1 MDSLTHSLFAVTL
14 GRTPLG
20 RGRGSTVALV
30 VASNV
35 PDIDIVAIGWGALE
49 YLRWHRGPTHGPLG
63 IVGLALPAAAIAWLW
78 NRRQEKQTGA
88 TLWTRAGF
96 ARLFLIS
103 MLGVTLHL
111 AMDFSTSYGTRLL
124 SPFDW
129 TWYSLDWMPITDI
142 YLLVALGA
150 GLVLGGRNPDK
161 RRKAAAVVLAL
172 MAANYVIRG
181 VAHHQA
187 LVIAHVSRPVPDRC
201 SPQTPSWF
209 SAKQWPPEV
218 RSDGTSCPLEMA
230 ALPTFGSPLAWT
242 IVATLPNGY
251 ELRDLNIIDRPD
263 PTAPPTRRHFPN
275 EWTPAVTKASQTRL
289 GQIYLGFSRFPAA
302 RSFVDRD
309 GSAVVR
315 WTDMRFVTGIRRTEQ
330 GTGRIPFSAVV
341 QLDPSGMVIEERFG
355 P

>member
-1 MDSLTHSLFAVTL
+1 LDSLTHSLFAVTL

-20 RGRGSTVALV
+20 RGGGTTVAMV
-30 VASNV
+30 VASNM
-35 PDIDIVAIGWGALE
+35 PDIDIVATGWGALE
-49 YLRWHRGPTHGPLG
+49 YLRWHRGPTHGPLA

-78 NRRQEKQTGA
+78 NQFQEKRTGA
-88 TLWTRAGF
+88 TLWPPARF
-96 ARLFLIS
+96 SRLFLIS
-103 MLGVTLHL
+103 MLGVALHL

-129 TWYSLDWMPITDI
+129 TWYSLDWMPIIDI

-150 GLVLGGRNPDK
+150 GLVLGGTNPDK
-161 RRKAAAVVLAL
+161 RRQAATVVLAL

-187 LVIAHVSRPVPDRC
+187 LAIARVGGPVADRC
-201 SPQTPSWF
+201 SPQAPSW
-209 SAKQWPPEV
+209 SSPERWPPEV
-218 RSDGTSCPLEMA
+218 GTDGTNGLVEMA
-230 ALPTFGSPLAWT
+230 ALPTFGSPVAWT
-242 IVATLPNGY
+242 IVAPLPNGY
-251 ELRDLNIIDRPD
+251 ELRDLNIMDRPD
-263 PTAPPTRRHFPN
+263 PAAPPTTRYFPSD
-275 EWTPAVTKASQTRL
+275 WTPAVVKASQTRL

-309 GSAVVR
+309 GSVVVL

-330 GTGRIPFSAVV
+330 GTERTAFSAVV
-341 QLDPSGMVIEERFG
+341 RLDPSGTVIEERFG